1 MNIGLVGQ
9 KLLTDNPA
17 GVEKYIYHIFN
28 ALSKVDKENKY
39 VVYLTKTPKKEFW
52 EKLTNNNQNFTYK
65 VLEYSKA
72 PFTSWTQLLLAKEL
86 YKNPQNI
93 VFYPMDTV
101 SGLLNLVSPKKFNPV
116 CMIHDLG
123 YTKTN
128 EYKNP
133 LLRMLHF
140 FTLFYTIIFSKKLIV
155 PSQEVKD
162 NILKS
167 YPTLKGRLYKK
178 DKIVVIPEGLNENF
192 HNSEKVTQRE
202 KQNIRDK
209 YNLDK
214 NSYLYFISTIQPR
227 KNVPLMI
234 EAFSEVIKENPN
246 YKNLLLVLSGK
257 LGWDYEKAI
266 SAPKKYEIEHS
277 VKFIKR
283 TPDEEVPVL
292 MKESLA
298 FINVSLEEGFGLPAL
313 EAMALEKPLILSNIK
328 VYKELAK
335 ENAIYVN
342 PKDKQSI
349 KEGILRLLSGT
360 YPEEYI
366 KKAKEISKE
375 YTWEKAA
382 KDTLGVF
389 KK

>member
-1 MNIGLVGQ
+1 
-9 KLLTDNPA
+9 
-17 GVEKYIYHIFN
+17 
-28 ALSKVDKENKY
+28 
-39 VVYLTKTPKKEFW
+39 
-52 EKLTNNNQNFTYK
+52 
-65 VLEYSKA
+65 
-72 PFTSWTQLLLAKEL
+72 
-86 YKNPQNI
+86 
-93 VFYPMDTV
+93 
-101 SGLLNLVSPKKFNPV
+101 
-116 CMIHDLG
+116 
-123 YTKTN
+123 
-128 EYKNP
+128 
-133 LLRMLHF
+133 
-140 FTLFYTIIFSKKLIV
+140 
-155 PSQEVKD
+155 
-162 NILKS
+162 
-167 YPTLKGRLYKK
+167 
-178 DKIVVIPEGLNENF
+178 
-192 HNSEKVTQRE
+192 
-202 KQNIRDK
+202 
-209 YNLDK
+209 
-214 NSYLYFISTIQPR
+214 
-227 KNVPLMI
+227 MI